1 MSYYAPKLPLKRD
14 KQTGYEMLE
23 DLRSVVKQN
32 FKMLILT
39 TPGERI
45 MIPAFGVGIYK
56 LLWEPYGPDLEN
68 KIRTAINE
76 QAKKYLP
83 YLEIKSIQFG
93 QEPEAVRNLNVNS
106 LSIAIEYY
114 VKSLNFADVL
124 KIDVNQQFQ

>member
-23 DLRSVVKQN
+23 DLRNVVKQN

-45 MIPAFGVGIYK
+45 MMPAFGVGVYK
-56 LLWEPYGPDLEN
+56 LLWEPYGPDVEN
-68 KIRTAINE
+68 KIRTAINA

-93 QEPEAVRNLNVNS
+93 QEPETVINLNVNS

-114 VKSLNFADVL
+114 VKSLNFSDVL